1 MSGFAVIDLET
12 TGFVP
17 ERGDRVVEIGVV
29 LLDDAGQIQ
38 AEWSSLVNP
47 KRDIG
52 ASHVHGIRA
61 ADVLDAPQFGDLAD
75 DLLRF
80 VDSRTVVAHNA
91 AFDMRF
97 LHAEMR
103 RAGYSCDDRPKAL
116 CSMKWSGRL
125 IGPAKLEHACAA
137 MGIRLDQAHS
147 ALADAHATGELMGHL
162 IRLGAM
168 HPDWHRDIDTGRSYI
183 WPATSGRPPTPPVC
197 RGTSNQAQTS
207 WLDKVL
213 SSTWVPG
220 VPDDEASYLLVLDA
234 ALLDRSI
241 SLTEGKQL
249 IETARL
255 AGLSG
260 DTVAKL
266 HRQYLSSVAVEALAD
281 GVVTESERSD
291 LEAIAHALGM
301 SSSDVDDALR
311 HSHATSTPTNI
322 TARSRLKPGDRVV
335 FTGEMSRDRDTWV
348 SQIVAAGL
356 SSGGVTKST
365 ALLVAADPDSLSGKA
380 AKARQYKIPVI
391 SETAF
396 THLFE
401 DYLATHATR

>member
-137 MGIRLDQAHS
+137 MGIRLDQTHS

-249 IETARL
+249 IETAR
-255 AGLSG
+255 
-260 DTVAKL
+260 
-266 HRQYLSSVAVEALAD
+266 
-281 GVVTESERSD
+281 
-291 LEAIAHALGM
+291 
-301 SSSDVDDALR
+301 
-311 HSHATSTPTNI
+311 
-322 TARSRLKPGDRVV
+322 SRLKPGDRVV

-356 SSGGVTKST
+356 SSGGGTKST